1 MPVRGGR
8 PSRNCGGA
16 SRRRSDE
23 HGSVGPVGGFGFG
36 IGRQCRGGQGRRI
49 RRRKFGKLTVK
60 RLVFSIGRGLA
71 CVLGALLAGCGSKNA
86 LEAQPVLKR
95 VDRYGEIEVA
105 IHTRQARSANYDT
118 AVDDESWS
126 LRWRGEPLLI
136 DSFGGM
142 WLDQPIRT
150 GAINT
155 VFVIGAG
162 ASPDLVV
169 NVGDP
174 NNASVFHL
182 LHQAE
187 GRLSAPL
194 LCRSLGADNAVR
206 VLDGKEAGRR
216 FEGPNY
222 ASLPD
227 AGHILLG
234 NACVYETA
242 TRRALEIPRT
252 PDDVYF
258 PYGSGSMVLSPD
270 GRSMARIGVLSE
282 SNTPVML
289 IADLGG
295 AGWTRLPVDPARMR
309 YTDLHA
315 IDAAWIAHHFEWRRG
330 ADGRDHLIERAG
342 FEPLPPRG
350 RFLENAAQYDVPQ
363 AVTPQHEDLGEF
375 LARRFRGR
383 RLPPEAN
390 AGDGVLRYEVE
401 QEVVFVTGAG
411 FFIAMTA
418 QTYWPG
424 QPGDPQRQKA
434 LIRRIG
440 EAFDAELAQGRHAAL
455 FVPATH

>member
-1 MPVRGGR
+1 
-8 PSRNCGGA
+8 
-16 SRRRSDE
+16 
-23 HGSVGPVGGFGFG
+23 
-36 IGRQCRGGQGRRI
+36 
-49 RRRKFGKLTVK
+49 
-60 RLVFSIGRGLA
+60 LA
-71 CVLGALLAGCGSKNA
+71 CVLGAPLAGCGSKNA
-86 LEAQPVLKR
+86 LEARPVLKR
-95 VDRYGEIEVA
+95 IDRYGEIEVLT
-105 IHTRQARSANYDT
+105 HSRSARSANYI
-118 AVDDESWS
+118 ADDESWS

-182 LHQAE
+182 LHQE
-187 GRLSAPL
+187 GGRLSAPL

-206 VLDGKEAGRR
+206 VLDGKAAGHV

-234 NACVYETA
+234 SACVYETA
-242 TRRALEIPRT
+242 ARRALAIPRK

-258 PYGSGSMVLSPD
+258 PHGSGGMVISPD
-270 GRSMARIGVLSE
+270 GHAMARIGILSG

-350 RFLENAAQYDVPQ
+350 HFLENAAQYDVPL
-363 AVTPQHEDLGEF
+363 AVAPQHEDLGEF
-375 LARRFRGR
+375 LARRFHGR
-383 RLPPEAN
+383 RLPPEPGAS
-390 AGDGVLRYEVE
+390 DGVLRYEVE
-401 QEVVFVTGAG
+401 QEVVLVTGAG

-418 QTYWPG
+418 RTYRPG

-440 EAFDAELAQGRHAAL
+440 EAFDAELAQGRHATL
-455 FVPATH
+455 FVPATN